1 MTVPP
6 SIIEALRQAIGL
18 EVESIGLGTLAAAL
32 ERQVA
37 GHPGGRADL
46 ERACLTDRSVLDGL
60 IEEVVVGETWFFRDR
75 VPFAFLAD
83 WARRAAATRGSLRV
97 LSLPCS
103 TGEEPYSIAITLI
116 EAGLEPGQVTIDAV
130 DISRRALA
138 RALAARYGRGSFR
151 GGLDGIERHLLADG
165 AERVV
170 ADPIRQLVDFQLGNI
185 LDGDLLAS
193 RKYDVVFCRNLLI
206 YLDRRARALAL
217 RTLERLLAPGG
228 LLVVG
233 HTEGTL
239 PDRHRFQPVGGPAT
253 FAFERRDASAPL
265 PQGAPD
271 AVRATTPIRR
281 APDPVRATTPIG
293 RAPRPVRSA
302 PVPPPPHPTPPAAN
316 GAPESEDESLAPAAE
331 AANAGRLDWAAA
343 FCLEYI
349 DRRGPSVEAFHL
361 LGVVHSAQGAIE
373 AAEED
378 FRRALYLDGDHY
390 ESLAQLALLRQLQGD
405 QVGAANLSRRAA
417 RVHARRREER

>member
-1 MTVPP
+1 MMVPP
-6 SIIEALRQAIGL
+6 SIIEALRRTIGL
-18 EVESIGLGTLAAAL
+18 EVESIGVGTLAAAL

-37 GHPGGRADL
+37 SHPGGRADL

-60 IEEVVVGETWFFRDR
+60 IEDVVVGETWFFRDR

-83 WARRAAATRGSLRV
+83 WARQAAATRGSLRV

-103 TGEEPYSIAITLI
+103 TGEEPYSIAIALV
-116 EAGLEPGQVTIDAV
+116 EAGLDPGQVTIDAV

-138 RALAARYGRGSFR
+138 RARAARYGRGSFR
-151 GGLDGIERHLLADG
+151 GGLDGIERHLLADED
-165 AERVV
+165 ERVV
-170 ADPIRQLVDFQLGNI
+170 ADPIRQLVDFQIGNI

-193 RKYDVVFCRNLLI
+193 EKYDVVFCRNLLI

-217 RTLERLLAPGG
+217 RKLERLLPPGG

-239 PDRHRFQPVGGPAT
+239 LDRQRFQPAGGPAT
-253 FAFERRDASAPL
+253 FAFERRDWNEP
-265 PQGAPD
+265 PPRG
-271 AVRATTPIRR
+271 
-281 APDPVRATTPIG
+281 APDPVRATTPLVPAPDPM
-293 RAPRPVRSA
+293 RATTPVGPAPCPVRSA
-302 PVPPPPHPTPPAAN
+302 PVPPAPN
-316 GAPESEDESLAPAAE
+316 GGPESGDESLAPAAE
-331 AANAGRLDWAAA
+331 AANEGRLDWAAA

-390 ESLAQLALLRQLQGD
+390 ESLAQLALLRQRQGD